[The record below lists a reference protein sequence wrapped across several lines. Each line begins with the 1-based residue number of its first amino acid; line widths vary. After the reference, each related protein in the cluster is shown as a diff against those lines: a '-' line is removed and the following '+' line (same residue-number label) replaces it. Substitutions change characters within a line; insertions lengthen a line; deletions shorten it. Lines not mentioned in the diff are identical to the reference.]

1 MKDRLTKSQVDR
13 LGERLRNE
21 KYNET
26 DLKLLD
32 EFRRSFHVAYEITVN
47 AIRLRTKAEPSGRPA
62 KSTTAIIEK
71 LKRESIRLSQ
81 FQDIAGCRIVV
92 GTIVD
97 QNQILSSMIN
107 IIPNSKIVDRRLH
120 PSHGYRGVH
129 IIVDVEGQ
137 WVEIQVRSMLQ
148 HLWAEV
154 SEKLSDVGDPSIKY
168 GGGDHDIQAVLQRSS
183 ALIAG
188 IESSEIRIAYLEKKN
203 FDIKDKSELNEIRKG
218 VSQIKKEMAEIL
230 KQLFKDFFMGV
241 NIK

>member
-1 MKDRLTKSQVDR
+1 M
-13 LGERLRNE
+13 
-21 KYNET
+21 
-26 DLKLLD
+26 
-32 EFRRSFHVAYEITVN
+32 
-47 AIRLRTKAEPSGRPA
+47 
-62 KSTTAIIEK
+62 
-71 LKRESIRLSQ
+71 KRESIRLSQ

-92 GTIVD
+92 GTVVN
-97 QNQILSSMIN
+97 QNQIVSSLIT
-107 IIPNSKIVDRRLH
+107 IFPNSKIVDRRFH

-129 IIVDVEGQ
+129 IIMDVEGQ

>member
-1 MKDRLTKSQVDR
+1 MTKSQVDR
-13 LGERLRNE
+13 LGKRLRND

-32 EFRRSFHVAYEITVN
+32 EFRRSFHKAYEITVN

-97 QNQILSSMIN
+97 QNQIVSSMIN
-107 IIPNSKIVDRRLH
+107 IFPNSKIVDRRLH

-168 GGGDHDIQAVLQRSS
+168 GGGKHDIQAALQESS
-183 ALIAG
+183 SLIAE
-188 IESSEIRIAYLEKKN
+188 IESTEIESTETIIVYSEKKS
-203 FDIKDKSELNEIRKG
+203 FDSKDNSELNELRKG
-218 VSQIKKEMAEIL
+218 VSQIKKGMAENL
-230 KQLFKDFFMGV
+230 KKLFK
-241 NIK
+241 NL